1 MNRNSCTCYLIQKF
15 HFKKNKRVKTTSIIA
30 VSLYL
35 CPKHWLGHQDP
46 GFVALVGSYLAVV
59 PVWVPV
65 VSPTPSGGWIT
76 GPLRSLRSS
85 HYFSSPGVL
94 EWYRVIMSVIFS
106 TQRFYILLKV
116 AFSLGCEH
124 HVCLKAPGRND

>member
-1 MNRNSCTCYLIQKF
+1 MSQD
-15 HFKKNKRVKTTSIIA
+15 NKHYCCFIIPVSKTLAGSPGPRVCCLLS
-30 VSLYL
+30 
-35 CPKHWLGHQDP
+35 
-46 GFVALVGSYLAVV
+46 SYLAVL

-65 VSPTPSGGWIT
+65 VPPTPSGGWIT

-85 HYFSSPGVL
+85 HCFSSPGVL

-106 TQRFYILLKV
+106 KQRFYILLKV

-124 HVCLKAPGRND
+124 HVCLKAPGRNE